1 MSLSEDNVCVSF
13 VVITI
18 QFLPHSKVV
27 TGIVKR
33 VIRRL
38 RHVEE
43 KLPTL
48 PEQCVRNCLLF
59 RSNEFN
65 PGFWWC
71 SLSSIFSFVC
81 SFVDRCLSFCP
92 FNFGH
97 CTFCS
102 SFFELW
108 LLISSLASSHFS

>member
-1 MSLSEDNVCVSF
+1 MDFYWLSSSHHFESFMVTTMTLLSATECLLSEDNVCVPF

-43 KLPTL
+43 KLPAL
-48 PEQCVRNCLLF
+48 PEQ
-59 RSNEFN
+59 
-65 PGFWWC
+65 
-71 SLSSIFSFVC
+71 
-81 SFVDRCLSFCP
+81 
-92 FNFGH
+92 
-97 CTFCS
+97 
-102 SFFELW
+102 
-108 LLISSLASSHFS
+108 